1 MHSQLKELTLAQ
13 LQDLKTTLQES
24 IIDVDMEIE
33 IRAKSG
39 NID

>member
-1 MHSQLKELTLAQ
+1 MDSQLKELTLAQ